1 MNMPRKINGTV
12 KNENILLKCTLNK
25 QKIRETDTLM
35 SPVTCFHRILSHNVC
50 KPVMEAHEA
59 ACVGCLLFAGYVTG
73 EVMGKGENGTRE
85 GADNHYF
92 QGPALQATS

>member
-1 MNMPRKINGTV
+1 
-12 KNENILLKCTLNK
+12 
-25 QKIRETDTLM
+25 
-35 SPVTCFHRILSHNVC
+35 
-50 KPVMEAHEA
+50 MEAHEA

-85 GADNHYF
+85 GADTHYF